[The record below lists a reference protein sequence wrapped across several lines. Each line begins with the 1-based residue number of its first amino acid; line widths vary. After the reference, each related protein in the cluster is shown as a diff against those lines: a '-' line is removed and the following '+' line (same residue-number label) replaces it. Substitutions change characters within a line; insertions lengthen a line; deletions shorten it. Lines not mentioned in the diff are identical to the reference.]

1 MLTFFHFSLSTHF
14 PPVRPYLLLISA
26 PNGFYDWGMRTRW
39 AQILTTSNYYVP
51 STPSQANCV
60 SYLIRWLY
68 NLEQLDHSPM
78 MSMKGASL
86 VGVQLVTQ
94 LMPMTL
100 PTSRSG
106 NFVWR
111 QISLLGRMPLG
122 QKSRQ
127 RHHKFIIL
135 SYSKAKL
142 AKRKFSSSE
151 ILFLNFEAPKKFF
164 DMKEKNYNS
173 NLFPLLA
180 GFSKIL
186 ELSLTRENWPSS
198 IFCL

>member
-1 MLTFFHFSLSTHF
+1 
-14 PPVRPYLLLISA
+14 
-26 PNGFYDWGMRTRW
+26 
-39 AQILTTSNYYVP
+39 
-51 STPSQANCV
+51 
-60 SYLIRWLY
+60 
-68 NLEQLDHSPM
+68 
-78 MSMKGASL
+78 
-86 VGVQLVTQ
+86 
-94 LMPMTL
+94 MTL

-198 IFCL
+198 IFCLWSPMCTKAIFVELACCLPVLDGFDWHYRASLPCDSSRIRWFINCVT